1 MNIIILVL
9 VLSRLAKNEIWSYLR
24 RRNWSWSAWLVPQT
38 DQSPILT
45 FLAFVNKREGA
56 RKRGGSSIRFKKKN
70 RIFFLS
76 NSFNIA
82 KGGFFA
88 YCREKRNNWKLTN
101 NKVGICKTF
110 VLWGVC
116 ARVAHKEMT
125 RWRSRAAKKEGKEKK
140 KSKPRRA
147 LKSESA
153 GSVLNISGGAEGRS
167 LPPSVS
173 RSVCRPSTCWCFV
186 ATFYPRWN
194 ILTWFYR
201 NSCCLEIYACAT
213 TQVQTPATTTNT
225 TFPHIQHKPRLPHPT
240 LQAVMPYL
248 HINFSVKP

>member
-1 MNIIILVL
+1 MQNFCFVR
-9 VLSRLAKNEIWSYLR
+9 RLCARGSQRNDALKESSGKEGMGR
-24 RRNWSWSAWLVPQT
+24 R
-38 DQSPILT
+38 
-45 FLAFVNKREGA
+45 
-56 RKRGGSSIRFKKKN
+56 KKKN
-70 RIFFLS
+70 
-76 NSFNIA
+76 
-82 KGGFFA
+82 
-88 YCREKRNNWKLTN
+88 
-101 NKVGICKTF
+101 
-110 VLWGVC
+110 
-116 ARVAHKEMT
+116 
-125 RWRSRAAKKEGKEKK
+125 
-140 KSKPRRA
+140 KPRRA

-248 HINFSVKP
+248 HINFSVKPSKKQKNKHNIGSFSS

>member
-1 MNIIILVL
+1 MQNFCFVR
-9 VLSRLAKNEIWSYLR
+9 RLCARGSQ
-24 RRNWSWSAWLVPQT
+24 RNDALKESSG
-38 DQSPILT
+38 
-45 FLAFVNKREGA
+45 KEGREG
-56 RKRGGSSIRFKKKN
+56 
-70 RIFFLS
+70 
-76 NSFNIA
+76 
-82 KGGFFA
+82 
-88 YCREKRNNWKLTN
+88 
-101 NKVGICKTF
+101 
-110 VLWGVC
+110 
-116 ARVAHKEMT
+116 
-125 RWRSRAAKKEGKEKK
+125 EKK